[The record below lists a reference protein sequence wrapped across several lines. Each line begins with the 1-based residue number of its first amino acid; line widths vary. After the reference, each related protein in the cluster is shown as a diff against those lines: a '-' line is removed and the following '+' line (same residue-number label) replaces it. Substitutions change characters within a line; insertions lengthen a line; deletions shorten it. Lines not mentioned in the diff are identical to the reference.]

1 MAVITTSGPLE
12 ASAGD
17 PTLILD
23 SFLKEP
29 ALSLG
34 WGRFSL
40 FGKRWTNRR
49 ENVIIYYGIILGA
62 MYFVLFDSGPRLE
75 DGVDG

>member
-17 PTLILD
+17 PSLILD

-29 ALSLG
+29 ALSLDG
-34 WGRFSL
+34 AGSL
-40 FGKRWTNRR
+40 F
-49 ENVIIYYGIILGA
+49 
-62 MYFVLFDSGPRLE
+62 LE
-75 DGVDG
+75 KDGQTAEKTL